1 MVAKVNEC
9 ARVLRMHGE
18 VLPLRHAS
26 RELVRELGFLQE
38 REPASGLSHSHCHAL
53 MEVEA
58 RPGLTQGE
66 LAKVLRLDKSRT
78 SRIVAELEARGWT
91 RADADAADKR
101 VRRLRLTARGEEKV
115 ARVHE
120 SASQRVDAAL
130 AMLDEDGR
138 GTVLRGMQLYAQA
151 LERSRRRGEY
161 ATRPARSADRAAIA
175 RLIRTVMPEF
185 GAEGPGFA
193 IVDPEVDDMPRAYAG
208 PRSAY
213 FVVVRGDAVVGG
225 GGFAP
230 LVGGDEGTCELRK
243 MYFLPE
249 LRGLGLGRELLERCI
264 EGARASGFTRMYL
277 ETLTA
282 MSAARRL
289 YERFGFEKLD
299 APLGATG
306 HFGCNSFYA
315 RSLREGG
322 ARASS
327 AGAQAT
333 QPSRRSSRRG

>member
-1 MVAKVNEC
+1 
-9 ARVLRMHGE
+9 MHGE

-78 SRIVAELEARGWT
+78 SRIVAELDERGWT
-91 RADADAADKR
+91 RAEPDAADKR

-115 ARVHE
+115 ARIHE

-151 LERSRRRGEY
+151 LERSRRRGDY
-161 ATRPARSADRAAIA
+161 TTRPARPSDRAAIA

-193 IVDPEVDDMPRAYAG
+193 IVDPEVDDMPRAYAAA
-208 PRSAY
+208 RSAY
-213 FVVVRGDAVVGG
+213 FVIVRDDAVVGG

-249 LRGLGLGRELLERCI
+249 LRGLGFGRELLERCI
-264 EGARASGFTRMYL
+264 DGAREAGFTRMYL

-289 YERFGFEKLD
+289 YERAGFEKLEG
-299 APLGATG
+299 PLGATG

-315 RSLREGG
+315 RSLRTTAAKTPATG
-322 ARASS
+322 RR
-327 AGAQAT
+327 AT
-333 QPSRRSSRRG
+333 QPTARRPRPAAR